1 MELAPVAAEA
11 TVDAAEVAARVTGAA
26 AEVTV
31 VAAEESELVP
41 LLVTGE
47 VIEVT
52 GADPVPVPEPEP
64 VAAGVVPALE
74 PVPEAAEVTGAAA
87 GVEPGP
93 ELAPVPELE
102 PVAVDTAEVTGA
114 VADVVLEPELAR
126 LAGGLVAACACREK
140 TSKTTRIPAA
150 AIATCIARRAMSRMI
165 GCGISSSPLPGQTR
179 LSVPLVSDP
188 KHASEPFFGS
198 FFSEITRKRTL
209 RSVRECTY

>member
-1 MELAPVAAEA
+1 
-11 TVDAAEVAARVTGAA
+11 
-26 AEVTV
+26 
-31 VAAEESELVP
+31 
-41 LLVTGE
+41 
-47 VIEVT
+47 
-52 GADPVPVPEPEP
+52 
-64 VAAGVVPALE
+64 VPALE
-74 PVPEAAEVTGAAA
+74 PVPEAAEVTGAAAGVEPEPELAPVPEPVAAEVTDAAAEVTGAVADVVPEPEPVPVAAEVTGAAA

-114 VADVVLEPELAR
+114 VADVVLEPDLAR
-126 LAGGLVAACACREK
+126 LAEGLVAACACREK

-209 RSVRECTY
+209 RSARECTY

>member
-1 MELAPVAAEA
+1 
-11 TVDAAEVAARVTGAA
+11 
-26 AEVTV
+26 
-31 VAAEESELVP
+31 VP

-87 GVEPGP
+87 GVEPEP
-93 ELAPVPELE
+93 ELAPVPE
-102 PVAVDTAEVTGA
+102 PVAAEVTDAAAEVTGA
-114 VADVVLEPELAR
+114 VAEVVLEPELAR

-165 GCGISSSPLPGQTR
+165 GCGISSSPITGTDPTLSAPRQRPETR
-179 LSVPLVSDP
+179 
-188 KHASEPFFGS
+188 E
-198 FFSEITRKRTL
+198 
-209 RSVRECTY
+209 